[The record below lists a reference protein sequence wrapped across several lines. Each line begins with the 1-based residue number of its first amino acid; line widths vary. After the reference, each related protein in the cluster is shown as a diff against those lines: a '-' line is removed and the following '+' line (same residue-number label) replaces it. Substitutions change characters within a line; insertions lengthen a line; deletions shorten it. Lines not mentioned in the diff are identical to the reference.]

1 MANINYTI
9 TLTAEGGLAGPSYA
23 VYYSNDCVIYTASV
37 SSPVDLPNI
46 GSIAVITIPDTSTC
60 INFI

>member
-23 VYYSNDCVIYTASV
+23 VYYSSDCVIYSASV
-37 SSPVDLPNI
+37 SSPVNLPNI
-46 GSIAVITIPDTSTC
+46 GSTAVVAIADTSTC